1 MKLLGHKAQV
11 AALEQEILSGAGMQ
25 SYLFSGPRAIGKFQA
40 AVWLAQAAVGTPDF
54 QASPEAPYP
63 SDLMVLQPGV
73 VTQGEKTKVKAITVE
88 EVREALQFLTRY
100 PSQGRYRVLIIRDAH
115 TLAPAA
121 QNMILKTLEEP
132 PSSALL
138 ILVTHEPGALLETV
152 RSRVSE
158 KMFTPV
164 ANEELQAHYSDNW
177 LSEHGIPPLFR
188 TFGRPGV
195 LEVAASDPE
204 RFQKDKE
211 LLSQLYKITK
221 APVAARLA
229 LAEEL
234 AKDVP
239 KAIEILEWWL
249 SGLRSQALQQPKK
262 EQKVQFYVFLK
273 SIFEVIETLKTTQAN
288 ARLLLEQLFFQIR

>member
-1 MKLLGHKAQV
+1 MKLLGHKAQLST
-11 AALEQEILSGAGMQ
+11 LEQELASGTGMQ
-25 SYLFSGPRAIGKFQA
+25 SYLFSGPRAIGKFQT
-40 AVWLAQAAVGTPDF
+40 AVLLAQAAVGAPNF
-54 QASPEAPYP
+54 EASEEAPYP
-63 SDLMVLQPGV
+63 SDVSVLQPSV
-73 VTQGEKTKVKAITVE
+73 VTQGEKTKSKSISVE
-88 EVREALQFLTRY
+88 EVRAALQFLTRY

-132 PSSALL
+132 PSSAIL

-158 KMFTPV
+158 KIFAPV
-164 ANEELQAHYSDNW
+164 ASEELTSHYSDAW
-177 LSEHGIPPLFR
+177 LSEHGIPPFFR

-195 LEVAASDPE
+195 LEAAASHPE
-204 RFQKDKE
+204 QFQKDKE

-221 APVAARLA
+221 ASVADRLA
-229 LAEEL
+229 LADEL

-239 KAIEILEWWL
+239 KAVEILEWWL
-249 SGLRSQALQQPKK
+249 TGLRAQALQQTKK
-262 EQKVQFYVFLK
+262 EQSIQFYAFLK
-273 SIFEVIETLKTTQAN
+273 SVFEVIETLKTTQAN